1 MLENIKAF
9 LQKTDEERS
18 EICESGRFV
27 DQMMESLHS
36 DGKPYSPSRPGVFSS
51 SSLGWTTGKSLCGK
65 YVVGCQRLLAYRYIG
80 FPSIRNTPPRD
91 RFRMDVGTAIHN
103 VVESYL
109 HDLSATDWSP
119 FSDYRDEV
127 WIDPGRPNVAATAF
141 DIRSRTDGTYRVHG
155 HPYVLEI
162 KSIAANSLTK
172 LRSPKP
178 EHLTQLMTYLACLDI
193 PVGNMLYI
201 GLTSALPRKEF
212 MVEFDPAHWRAI
224 TDKIDHIRNSLAEG
238 HDLEREGSN
247 YACQRCSYKFICKP
261 RSKVAGRFDSSK
273 VKL

>member
-1 MLENIKAF
+1 MLENIKTF
-9 LQKTDEERS
+9 LRKTDNERS
-18 EICESGRFV
+18 EICELGRFV
-27 DQMMESLHS
+27 DQMMKSLRS
-36 DGKPYSPSRPGVFSS
+36 DGKPYAPSRPGVFSP

-80 FPSIRNTPPRD
+80 VPSIRNTPPRD

-103 VVESYL
+103 VVEDYL
-109 HDLSATDWSP
+109 HNLSATDWSP
-119 FSDYRDEV
+119 FSDYKNEV
-127 WIDPGRPNVAATAF
+127 WINPDHPGTAATAF
-141 DIRSRTDGTYRVHG
+141 DIRSRTDGTYKVHG
-155 HPYVLEI
+155 HSYVLEV
-162 KSIAANSLTK
+162 KSIAGGGFAK

-212 MVEFDPAHWRAI
+212 MVEFDLAHWRAI
-224 TDKIDHIRNSLAEG
+224 ADKIDHIRNSLAEG
-238 HDLEREGSN
+238 KDIEREGNN
-247 YACQRCSYKFICKP
+247 YVCQRCSYKYACKP
-261 RSKVAGRFDSSK
+261 QSKVTGRFDSDK